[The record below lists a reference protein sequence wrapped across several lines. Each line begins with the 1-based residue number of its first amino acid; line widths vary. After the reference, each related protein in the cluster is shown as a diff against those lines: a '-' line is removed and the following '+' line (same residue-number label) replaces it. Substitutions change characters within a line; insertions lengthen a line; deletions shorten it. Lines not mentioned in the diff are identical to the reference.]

1 MSLPFQNS
9 AKVKIVVPS
18 SDFTTVELG
27 RRGKQTQT
35 ALAHFQTQSNQA

>member
-9 AKVKIVVPS
+9 AKVKIAVPS
-18 SDFTTVELG
+18 FATVELG

-35 ALAHFQTQSNQA
+35 ALAHFPKSE